1 MLDVKLTEL
10 IDVATLQEIQDGFA
24 RLTGMAALITDEK
37 GEAVTEGSNFT
48 DFCMNYTRK
57 SKMGCAR
64 CEQCDKSG
72 GEQTMQTGKA
82 VAYYCHAGLVD
93 FAAPIMVNGEF
104 IGSIIGGQVLT
115 EEPREKK
122 FIKIAQDLNINP
134 SEYVKALK
142 KVKIIE
148 KEKIDAAADFL
159 FIIAKIL
166 SETAYSSYLANNMD
180 SGAANLSYSVIR
192 KLKESENTARK
203 AAKDMTELLATFE
216 NIEKIADES
225 ANEVTKASETVK
237 NIQNVASNTK
247 ILGFNASIEASRA
260 KESGRGFSVIAQEIR
275 TLAESSKISA
285 DSIENAMKSITSYSN
300 DMSSQMAFTANIIT
314 KCCDELKVISD
325 MLGKLHDAAISSS
338 DEEETY

>member
-1 MLDVKLTEL
+1 MLDVRLTEL

-37 GEAVTEGSNFT
+37 GNAVTEGSNFT

-57 SKMGCAR
+57 SKTGCAR
-64 CEQCDKSG
+64 CGQCDKSG
-72 GEQTMQTGKA
+72 GEQTMQTGRA
-82 VAYYCHAGLVD
+82 VAYFCHAGLMD

-115 EEPREKK
+115 EEPKEKK

-134 SEYVKALK
+134 SEYIKALK
-142 KVKIIE
+142 KVKIVE
-148 KEKIDAAADFL
+148 KEQVDAAADFL
-159 FIIAKIL
+159 YIIAKVL
-166 SETAYSSYLANNMD
+166 SETAYSSYLAN
-180 SGAANLSYSVIR
+180 STGGGAANLSLSVIR
-192 KLKESENTARK
+192 KIKESENTVRK
-203 AAKDMTELLATFE
+203 AAKDMTELIATFE
-216 NIEKIADES
+216 SIEKTADES
-225 ANEVTKASETVK
+225 ANEVSKASETVK

-275 TLAESSKISA
+275 TLAESSKASA
-285 DSIENAMKSITSYSN
+285 DSIEKAMKSITSYSK
-300 DMSSQMAFTANIIT
+300 DMGSQMASTASVIT
-314 KCCDELKVISD
+314 KCCDELKSISN

-338 DEEETY
+338 EEEDNY

>member
-24 RLTGMAALITDEK
+24 RLTGMAALITDEN
-37 GEAVTEGSNFT
+37 GNAVTEGSNFT

-57 SKMGCAR
+57 SKIGCAR
-64 CEQCDKSG
+64 CGQCDKNG

-93 FAAPIMVNGEF
+93 FAAPIMVNGKF

-115 EEPREKK
+115 EEPKEKK

-134 SEYVKALK
+134 SEYIKALK

-148 KEKIDAAADFL
+148 KEQIDAAADFL
-159 FIIAKIL
+159 YIIAKIL
-166 SETAYSSYLANNMD
+166 SETAYSSYLANNAD
-180 SGAANLSYSVIR
+180 DGVINLNRSVIR

-203 AAKDMTELLATFE
+203 ATKDMTELIAIFE
-216 NIEKIADES
+216 NVGKIAGES
-225 ANEVTKASETVK
+225 ANEVSKASETVK

-285 DSIENAMKSITSYSN
+285 DSIEKAMQSITSNSK
-300 DMSSQMAFTANIIT
+300 DMSSQIAATTDIIT
-314 KCCDELKVISD
+314 KCCADMKALSD
-325 MLGKLHDAAISSS
+325 MIGKLHDAALLNR

>member
-37 GEAVTEGSNFT
+37 GNAVTEGSNFT

-57 SKMGCAR
+57 SKTGCAR
-64 CEQCDKSG
+64 CGQCDKSG
-72 GEQTMQTGKA
+72 GEQTMQTGRA
-82 VAYYCHAGLVD
+82 VAYFCHAGLMD

-115 EEPREKK
+115 EEPKEKK

-134 SEYVKALK
+134 SEYIKALK
-142 KVKIIE
+142 KVKIVE
-148 KEKIDAAADFL
+148 KEQVDAAADFL
-159 FIIAKIL
+159 YIIAKVL
-166 SETAYSSYLANNMD
+166 SETAYSSYLAN
-180 SGAANLSYSVIR
+180 STGGGAANLSLSVIR
-192 KLKESENTARK
+192 KIKESENTVRK
-203 AAKDMTELLATFE
+203 AAKDMTELLTTF
-216 NIEKIADES
+216 NIINKAADES
-225 ANEVTKASETVK
+225 ANEVAKASETVK

-275 TLAESSKISA
+275 TLAESSKSSA
-285 DSIENAMKSITSYSN
+285 DSIEKAMKAITSSSK
-300 DMSSQMAFTANIIT
+300 DMGSQMASISGAIT
-314 KCCDELKVISD
+314 KCCDELKSISN
-325 MLGKLHDAAISSS
+325 MLGKLHDAAISNS
-338 DEEETY
+338 EEENY